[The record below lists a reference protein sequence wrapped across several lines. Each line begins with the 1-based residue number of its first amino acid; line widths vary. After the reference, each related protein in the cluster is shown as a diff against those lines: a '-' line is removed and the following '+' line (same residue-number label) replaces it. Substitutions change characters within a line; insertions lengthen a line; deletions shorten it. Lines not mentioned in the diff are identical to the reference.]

1 MAQQSGGATAAAR
14 PRGRGPERFQQLPA
28 PAARSPLAAAGALLA
43 LLALVVG
50 VPAGLVALGAV
61 PSVPTS
67 LPSSA
72 DLLGALGVEQL
83 LDVLVA
89 VVWLAWLQFCLCVA
103 VEVVS
108 ALRDGGLPRPV
119 PLAGPSQR
127 LARIL
132 VGSLL
137 LTGVVAG
144 QASAAVPLVAEQR
157 AAAVATQDVSATAGP
172 AAGAAAG
179 ATTQGAPAAEGAPA
193 AAPAVPPELA
203 DLVGKRVY
211 TVVPPE
217 GRYHDNLWD
226 IAERELGD
234 GRRYAEIY
242 ALNEGRVQPDGREL
256 ELARLIQPGWQLAM
270 PEDAVGVER
279 LLAPAPAEPAA
290 PATGGVAVDTGAPGS
305 TDLDGSGDVAVD
317 AGDEGAVQPAPQGA
331 LGLGALAAAG
341 LTTALLRRR
350 RSTPGSDPG
359 EEAAEA
365 EAQLRV
371 GADPAREALLLRA
384 LRSLGAPGS
393 AGASGASNRPG
404 ASGASNRPG
413 ASGAYAVLVADDEV
427 EVRLA
432 PPRPDAPAP
441 WTAADAGARWVVA
454 APDLAATADAAA
466 GPDDADAPAGP
477 FAALVGLGRDVAGR
491 DVLVDL
497 AAAAGPVEVTG
508 PGAHEVVSALA
519 AELVTSPWGQGLDVA
534 LWHLPAALA
543 GLGPRAELVE
553 DAGALLTPPPAPEV
567 LTGLR
572 APSAAGPRRAL
583 VLGAA
588 PPAPVA
594 ESLAAGSATA
604 VLVAGAAPGARW
616 SLRLDDAGSLVV
628 DALSLSVT
636 ANRLGESG
644 LARVGELFRALDPVD
659 GAGSRSG
666 DGDDRPPVPPGPA
679 VDDAAWAAARVRV
692 GVLGTLRVEA
702 PGAVDPSRR
711 ELVEEV
717 VAHVALH
724 PGGVHPT
731 VLGGD
736 VWPQGAGTAV
746 RTAVVDRARDVLGAE
761 PGGTYRLGED
771 ADGRLVLGAGAV
783 VDRDVLGHL
792 LRRSRSAPPE
802 QERELLRRALGLVRG
817 PLLEGRPQRRYGW
830 LPRTGAERTTAALV
844 VDAALR
850 LGALEGGGGDPDG
863 AAGAATAGLRAV
875 PASQPLWRLLVSS
888 RAAAG
893 AGTEDVER
901 ALRAALAAAGDV
913 PDGETEAL
921 LAELAPDARTG

>member
-1 MAQQSGGATAAAR
+1 MVRETPLAPDAAR
-14 PRGRGPERFQQLPA
+14 PRGRGPERFQQQPE
-28 PAARSPLAAAGALLA
+28 PEARSPLAAAGALVA
-43 LLALVVG
+43 LLGLVVG
-50 VPAGLVALGAV
+50 VPVGLVALGAV

-67 LPSSA
+67 LPTRA
-72 DLLGALGVEQL
+72 DLLGAVGAEQVL
-83 LDVLVA
+83 AVLVA
-89 VVWLAWLQFCLCVA
+89 VVWLAWLQFCVCVA

-119 PLAGPSQR
+119 PLAAPSQR
-127 LARIL
+127 LARVL

-144 QASAAVPLVAEQR
+144 QASAAAPLAGHDQPV
-157 AAAVATQDVSATAGP
+157 AAVASTDLAPP
-172 AAGAAAG
+172 AAPPAP
-179 ATTQGAPAAEGAPA
+179 GAPRGGGAEVAAV
-193 AAPAVPPELA
+193 AAPALPPELA
-203 DLVGKRVY
+203 DLVGRRVY

-242 ALNEGRVQPDGREL
+242 ALNEDRVQPDGREL
-256 ELARLIQPGWQLAM
+256 ELARLIQPGWQLVM

-279 LLAPAPAEPAA
+279 LVAPAPPPAPAPAQAPAA
-290 PATGGVAVDTGAPGS
+290 PSTGGAP
-305 TDLDGSGDVAVD
+305 VD
-317 AGDEGAVQPAPQGA
+317 AGTADGGAEGADAADEGAVAPAPQGA

-341 LTTALLRRR
+341 LASALARRR
-350 RSTPGSDPG
+350 RSSPGADPG

-384 LRSLGAPGS
+384 LRSLGAAGPRGAGGS
-393 AGASGASNRPG
+393 SGASGAGGS
-404 ASGASNRPG
+404 
-413 ASGAYAVLVADDEV
+413 SGAYAVLVADGEV

-441 WTAADAGARWVVA
+441 WTSADGGARWVVTA
-454 APDLAATADAAA
+454 ADLAGAPEA
-466 GPDDADAPAGP
+466 PDAPAGP
-477 FAALVGLGRDVAGR
+477 FVALVGLGHDVAGR

-508 PGAHEVVSALA
+508 PGAHEVVAALA

-553 DAGALLTPPPAPEV
+553 DAGALLAPVPEPDL

-572 APSAAGPRRAL
+572 PPAASAPRRAL

-594 ESLAAGSATA
+594 ESLAAGGATA

-616 SLRLDDAGSLVV
+616 ALRVDDAGCLAV
-628 DALSLSVT
+628 DALDLSVT
-636 ANRLGESG
+636 ANRLGERA
-644 LARVGELFRALDPVD
+644 LARVGELFRALEGSGGPED
-659 GAGSRSG
+659 GPG

-692 GVLGTLRVEA
+692 GVLGALRVEA

-736 VWPQGAGTAV
+736 VWPQGAGAAV
-746 RTAVVDRARDVLGAE
+746 RAAVVDRARDVLGAE
-761 PGGTYRLGED
+761 PGGSYRLGED
-771 ADGRLVLGAGAV
+771 DDGRLVLGAGAV

-792 LRRSRSAPPE
+792 LRRSRSAPPG
-802 QERELLRRALGLVRG
+802 QERELLRRALVLVRA
-817 PLLEGRPQRRYGW
+817 PLLEGRPPRRYGW

-850 LGALEGGGGDPDG
+850 LGALEGSGGDPDG
-863 AAGAATAGLRAV
+863 AAAAATAGLRAV
-875 PASQPLWRLLVSS
+875 PASQPLWRLLLSS
-888 RAAAG
+888 RAAGG
-893 AGTEDVER
+893 AGTREAER
-901 ALRAALAAAGDV
+901 ALRAALAAAGEV

-921 LAELAPDARTG
+921 LAELAPTTGPAEDRAG